1 MSGPKDSNEPNE
13 PNDLS
18 WNWQRQPQFRPFS
31 TRFWAPGRLRVPP
44 PPGPPPKQSKAEREA
59 EARAEARAE
68 RMHLAGLSGAG
79 VIIMFVIVAAVGAL
93 FLWVLIT
100 HV

>member
-1 MSGPKDSNEPNE
+1 LSGPKDPNE
-13 PNDLS
+13 PNVPKDLS
-18 WNWQRQPQFRPFS
+18 WNWQLQPQFRPFS
-31 TRFWAPGRLRVPP
+31 QRRGLRVPP
-44 PPGPPPKQSKAEREA
+44 PPGPPPKQSKAEHQA
-59 EARAEARAE
+59 EERAEAQAE

-79 VIIMFVIVAAVGAL
+79 LIIMCLVLGAVVVL